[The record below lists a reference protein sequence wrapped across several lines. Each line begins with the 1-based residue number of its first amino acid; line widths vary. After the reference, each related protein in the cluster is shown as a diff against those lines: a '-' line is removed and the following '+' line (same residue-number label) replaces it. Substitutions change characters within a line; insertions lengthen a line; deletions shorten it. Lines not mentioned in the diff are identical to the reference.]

1 MNYKDSKY
9 YFKKSVRFRKWSRK
23 AYAVFAS
30 ICYQVSIGHVSKDI
44 ADSALA
50 KKEYRESLF
59 QISQNEEADDEC
71 NGKEVRRDILSDI
84 LGINV
89 PVQNYIHPV
98 IVLDCNPEN
107 IDYYITDRKTFS
119 QKATSFF
126 G

>member
-30 ICYQVSIGHVSKDI
+30 IRCQVNIGHVSKDI
-44 ADSALA
+44 ADSALD
-50 KKEYRESLF
+50 KKEYRESLPKIN
-59 QISQNEEADDEC
+59 QKKEADEYND
-71 NGKEVRRDILSDI
+71 KEVQIDIQSDI

-89 PVQNYIHPV
+89 SVRNYIPSV
-98 IVLDCNPEN
+98 ITLDCNPEN
-107 IDYYITDRKTFS
+107 LDYYKTDRKTFS
-119 QKATSFF
+119 QKEITLF

>member
-9 YFKKSVRFRKWSRK
+9 FFKKIVRFRKWSRK

-50 KKEYRESLF
+50 KKEYRESLS
-59 QISQNEEADDEC
+59 QISQKEEADEY
-71 NGKEVRRDILSDI
+71 NEKEVQRNVLSDI
-84 LGINV
+84 LGINA
-89 PVQNYIHPV
+89 PVQNYTPSV
-98 IVLDCNPEN
+98 VVLDCNPEN

-119 QKATSFF
+119 QKEITLF

>member
-9 YFKKSVRFRKWSRK
+9 FFKRSVRFRKWSRK

-50 KKEYRESLF
+50 KKEYRESLPKIN
-59 QISQNEEADDEC
+59 QKKETDGYND
-71 NGKEVRRDILSDI
+71 KEVQIDIQSDI

-89 PVQNYIHPV
+89 SVQNYIHSV
-98 IVLDCNPEN
+98 ITLDYNPEN
-107 IDYYITDRKTFS
+107 LDYYITDRKTFS
-119 QKATSFF
+119 QKEITIF

>member
-9 YFKKSVRFRKWSRK
+9 FFKKSVRFRKWSRK

-44 ADSALA
+44 ADS
-50 KKEYRESLF
+50 
-59 QISQNEEADDEC
+59 
-71 NGKEVRRDILSDI
+71 V

-89 PVQNYIHPV
+89 SVQNYIHSV
-98 IVLDCNPEN
+98 ITLDYNPEN
-107 IDYYITDRKTFS
+107 LDYYITDRKTFS
-119 QKATSFF
+119 QKALFLF

>member
-9 YFKKSVRFRKWSRK
+9 FFKKSVRFRKWSRK

-50 KKEYRESLF
+50 KKEYRESLPKIK
-59 QISQNEEADDEC
+59 QKKEADGYND
-71 NGKEVRRDILSDI
+71 KEVQIDIQSDI

-89 PVQNYIHPV
+89 SVQNYIHSV
-98 IVLDCNPEN
+98 ITLDYNPEN
-107 IDYYITDRKTFS
+107 LDYYITDRKTFS
-119 QKATSFF
+119 QKEITLF